1 MKKFIIFILIGIIF
15 IFNISDTY
23 AEDKLKVD
31 SDSLKNS
38 GNEAYVS
45 VTDLYGIPLFTEKV
59 IKQKEENQTNE
70 RNNFQKLNDDV
81 FQKTSIEEVSKDEQF
96 LKIIN
101 GYNLFGKPKSE
112 IKIKYEEEKI
122 SESLI
127 EVAIA
132 IILLCILTAILTRK
146 YYKHNSKKE
155 ADNSEYK
162 DYIGF

>member
-1 MKKFIIFILIGIIF
+1 MKKIIIFILIGIIF
-15 IFNISDTY
+15 IFNISYAY

-38 GNEAYVS
+38 ENEAYVS

-59 IKQKEENQTNE
+59 IKQKEENQANKK
-70 RNNFQKLNDDV
+70 NNFQKLNDNV
-81 FQKTSIEEVSKDEQF
+81 FQKTSTEDVSKDEQF

-101 GYNLFGKPKSE
+101 GYNLFAKPKSE
-112 IKIKYEEEKI
+112 IKIKYEEAKTT
-122 SESLI
+122 ESLI
-127 EVAIA
+127 EVVIA